1 MPKVAGPRARE
12 QESQMKSEQKFF
24 DNIDRKSA
32 LASSGLPTFQ
42 APESGFKGFEDFDF
56 SAGDSIFESDL
67 PAAGSDVPAFGNFF
81 TDTLSGME
89 SEVTSF
95 GKGDGVSPRT
105 PREGKKS
112 LEEIRAMM
120 PRSGPVQP
128 STTNSSRLLRTA
140 VGRVDLDDQ
149 NNLEILRSEGDDE
162 VTRYRPIFEEYISQ
176 GGINEIYNDS
186 GDPNCCRDVK
196 SIKEDYVAYF
206 GTDAEEDKIYN
217 TYLKNNSLN
226 SEADCLEFIKGLNLY
241 LDGMFSMVESEDFEG
256 PLIMKSRGTY
266 VFQEGGA
273 RITKE
278 NLIKLLRWLWVL
290 TKRSAGCL
298 ILSSAVMKAK
308 ALLPILVAKIPC
320 QTFLAVANTTLSK
333 ATAAGVAAPGLS
345 SVGVATFGTVGFI
358 TFILGMSIAAGIT
371 LFKATRRTPLNAVE
385 EAQLNKARND
395 VIMNA
400 ASIQLATTG
409 QLMLKDLEHRKKMVD
424 LLKSCVTLKSQIQT
438 LEGGEAWHS
447 VEKIIQKIREID
459 GFFDYGCRFIELG
472 MSAVDFIADTPEDFI
487 EILTKIRST
496 SDPETKIEYFGE
508 LKEKTLLFIFFSTF
522 LPGDVGAVSSMV
534 AAGGGSTII
543 GRKLI
548 GWVKTITRSDLVKAT
563 ATAGSGILMKTKKL
577 ITELRSLHLE
587 SQKRNEEERDQI
599 LSGIVS
605 TLEEIGDEKEEQVLD
620 FGRKMVSADTT
631 IDNEEARTTAAAQ
644 TITTLV
650 DPDDDVEDEPAAE
663 MGQKKFRKKTKRKKS
678 KRKKSKRRKSK
689 RKSKRKKS
697 KRKKSKRLSR
707 KLK

>member
-1 MPKVAGPRARE
+1 
-12 QESQMKSEQKFF
+12 
-24 DNIDRKSA
+24 
-32 LASSGLPTFQ
+32 
-42 APESGFKGFEDFDF
+42 
-56 SAGDSIFESDL
+56 
-67 PAAGSDVPAFGNFF
+67 
-81 TDTLSGME
+81 
-89 SEVTSF
+89 
-95 GKGDGVSPRT
+95 
-105 PREGKKS
+105 
-112 LEEIRAMM
+112 
-120 PRSGPVQP
+120 
-128 STTNSSRLLRTA
+128 
-140 VGRVDLDDQ
+140 
-149 NNLEILRSEGDDE
+149 
-162 VTRYRPIFEEYISQ
+162 
-176 GGINEIYNDS
+176 
-186 GDPNCCRDVK
+186 
-196 SIKEDYVAYF
+196 
-206 GTDAEEDKIYN
+206 
-217 TYLKNNSLN
+217 
-226 SEADCLEFIKGLNLY
+226 LNLY
-241 LDGMFSMVESEDFEG
+241 LDGMFSMVESGDFKG
-256 PLIMKSRGTY
+256 PLIMESGGTY

-333 ATAAGVAAPGLS
+333 ATAAGVAAPALS

-371 LFKATRRTPLNAVE
+371 LFKATRRTPLTALE
-385 EAQLNKARND
+385 ETQLNKARND

-400 ASIQLATTG
+400 ASIQLASTG
-409 QLMLKDLEHRKKMVD
+409 QLILKDLEHRKKMVE

-438 LEGGEAWHS
+438 LDGGAAWGS
-447 VEKIIQKIREID
+447 VSEIINKIREID
-459 GFFDYGCRFIELG
+459 GYFNYGCQLIELS
-472 MSAVDFIADTPEDFI
+472 MNTVDFIADTPEDFI
-487 EILTKIRST
+487 KILIKIRST
-496 SDPETKIEYFGE
+496 ADPETKMIYFGE

-563 ATAGSGILMKTKKL
+563 ATAGSGILMKTKNL

-587 SQKRNEEERDQI
+587 SQIRNEEERDQI

-620 FGRKMVSADTT
+620 FGRKMVSADET

-650 DPDDDVEDEPAAE
+650 NQPDSVSDDAEDEPAPD

-689 RKSKRKKS
+689 RKKSKRKKS
-697 KRKKSKRLSR
+697 KRKKI
-707 KLK
+707 